1 MVNLEKDWVNLV
13 LRFDHCIFLSLIRN
27 QVTNTINNK
36 TNKHI
41 TILKT
46 SVAVGIQIDETDFD
60 NVGGVVVVVWNS
72 QHASLQQPLLQL

>member
-1 MVNLEKDWVNLV
+1 
-13 LRFDHCIFLSLIRN
+13 
-27 QVTNTINNK
+27 VTNTINNK

-60 NVGGVVVVVWNS
+60 NVGGVVVVV
-72 QHASLQQPLLQL
+72 